1 MPRLSKKQSQS
12 IHRPALVARL
22 HEAIRRK
29 HVAVREV
36 KVRKPVELHFKA
48 EDECAICLEPLTKN
62 NIAITP
68 CGHKFCFSCI
78 AENLNVSKNCP
89 MCRTRI
95 APDAKKKEIT
105 DDDFGDIIYQNFD
118 EAADIVGW
126 SPPQSP
132 VASTSDSDSGSAGF
146 PDEPPPLLR
155 SNEYPGNPFL
165 GEASDASPDAA
176 TRSRTSL
183 SFGRFPDGGAGM
195 PPALPVLP
203 MEALLVDIYD
213 IDDIDDNDDNDDS
226 LADQDNTTAVPAH
239 ILNDTALELES
250 DDSFSEQHSALVQEF
265 AREHLS
271 GLPPQETLDKMNEF
285 SKMLSFAMH
294 VASDVVD
301 FYEK

>member
-1 MPRLSKKQSQS
+1 MPRPSQRQSQS

-48 EDECAICLEPLTKN
+48 EDECAICLDPLTKN
-62 NIAITP
+62 NIAVTP

-78 AENLNVSKNCP
+78 AENLNVSKTCP
-89 MCRTRI
+89 MCRARI

-105 DDDFGDIIYQNFD
+105 DNDFGDIIYQNFD

-132 VASTSDSDSGSAGF
+132 VASSSDSGSAGV
-146 PDEPPPLLR
+146 PDEPTPLLR
-155 SNEYPGNPFL
+155 ADEHVA
-165 GEASDASPDAA
+165 GEGTGLDDPADSPSADPDSAS
-176 TRSRTSL
+176 TSTSGSAEFEDL
-183 SFGRFPDGGAGM
+183 PDG
-195 PPALPVLP
+195 
-203 MEALLVDIYD
+203 EST
-213 IDDIDDNDDNDDS
+213 DS
-226 LADQDNTTAVPAH
+226 
-239 ILNDTALELES
+239 S
-250 DDSFSEQHSALVQEF
+250 GEQHNALVQEF

-271 GLPPQETLDKMNEF
+271 GLSPEETINKINEF

>member
-1 MPRLSKKQSQS
+1 MPRSSQKQSQS

-48 EDECAICLEPLTKN
+48 EDECAICLDPLTKS

-78 AENLNVSKNCP
+78 AENLNVSKTCP

-132 VASTSDSDSGSAGF
+132 VASSSDSDSGSAGF
-146 PDEPPPLLR
+146 PDEPAPLLR
-155 SNEYPGNPFL
+155 ANEYPGAPVL
-165 GEASDASPDAA
+165 GEGTGLDDRVDSP
-176 TRSRTSL
+176 S
-183 SFGRFPDGGAGM
+183 
-195 PPALPVLP
+195 
-203 MEALLVDIYD
+203 
-213 IDDIDDNDDNDDS
+213 
-226 LADQDNTTAVPAH
+226 ADQDDASTNTSSSTYDDMP
-239 ILNDTALELES
+239 DGES
-250 DDSFSEQHSALVQEF
+250 TDSFGEQHNALVQEF
-265 AREHLS
+265 AREHLN
-271 GLPPQETLDKMNEF
+271 GLSPEETINKINEF

-294 VASDVVD
+294 VASDVVE